1 MRHALVITTACFA
14 LTTGAASPAGA
25 QSSLFTADQE
35 ACFGRVY
42 DPAHLA
48 SHPQQKTASMH
59 VFRMLGHRPESERW
73 HPDER
78 DEEIKRFRETGET
91 SVAAYVTFRN
101 RKGNFYNYLSCSKE
115 DRDGVTCAVECDGG
129 SFRLKR
135 ENANTALLTNNG
147 FVLVEGCGDEVEEQ
161 QAVTLDP
168 GRDDKVFR
176 LESKP
181 LSVCVA
187 EAQKINQIPA
197 GTPLRER
204 FKEDEAFCFG
214 RDYDAAHLA
223 GHPQQLVASLR
234 VGRLDPAAEKDPD
247 APTQWWWYNV
257 KLSVSLMLKTS
268 SKVTGTGYT
277 CYPEEGSW
285 GCRRDS
291 AGDDTS
297 ACADRTI
304 QLVRGPNN
312 DILVQNRYS
321 GLPIDN
327 ECETA
332 PTGEQYPKKLTT
344 RSDDKLFQLSRMPIE
359 ACRRQ

>member
-1 MRHALVITTACFA
+1 MRHPLVITMTWFA
-14 LTTGAASPAGA
+14 VAAVAASPAGA
-25 QSSLFTADQE
+25 QSSLFTADKE

-48 SHPQQKTASMH
+48 SHPQQKTASIH
-59 VFRMLGHRPESERW
+59 VFRMIGHRPESERW

-78 DEEIKRFRETGET
+78 DEEIQRFHETGET

-101 RKGNFYNYLSCSKE
+101 RKDNFYNYLNCSKE
-115 DRDGVTCAVECDGG
+115 DRNGVTCAVECDGG
-129 SFRLKR
+129 TFKLKR

-147 FVLVEGCGDEVEEQ
+147 FVLVGGCGDEVDEQ

-187 EAQKINQIPA
+187 EAQKISQIPA

-223 GHPQQLVASLR
+223 AHPQQLIASLR
-234 VGRLDPAAEKDPD
+234 VGRLDPDAEKDPD
-247 APTQWWWYNV
+247 AANKWWWYNV
-257 KLSVSLMLKTS
+257 KLSISLTLKIGG
-268 SKVTGTGYT
+268 KVTSTGYT
-277 CYPEEGSW
+277 CFPEEGSW
-285 GCRRDS
+285 GCHRDS
-291 AGDDTS
+291 PSDETS
-297 ACADRTI
+297 ACADRSI
-304 QLVRGPNN
+304 QLVRGPND
-312 DILVQNRYS
+312 DILLQNRNS

-332 PTGEQYPKKLTT
+332 PAGEQSLKKPIT
-344 RSDDKLFQLSRMPIE
+344 RSDDKLFQLSRLPVE
-359 ACRRQ
+359 ACRP